1 MKMFTEL
8 LHQVYH
14 NNTPMGEPKAAWSQS
29 DSTTCFII
37 LNNSSLHSA
46 SGAQKGKVVING
58 TKLFIK
64 TLFKKE

>member
-1 MKMFTEL
+1 
-8 LHQVYH
+8 
-14 NNTPMGEPKAAWSQS
+14 MGEPKAAWSQS

-64 TLFKKE
+64 TLLKKE